1 MNTLNASVNRRP
13 FAAVP
18 ITVCYK
24 KKHAHDLES
33 ANMYFIICIGICL
46 CLGICVF
53 ILVCDLL
60 VLMYGAHHTNV
71 VFQLPTDC

>member
-24 KKHAHDLES
+24 KRAHDLES
-33 ANMYFIICIGICL
+33 ANMYFIIRIGICL
-46 CLGICVF
+46 CLVICVF
-53 ILVCDLL
+53 ILVCGLL
-60 VLMYGAHHTNV
+60 VLMYGAHYTNV